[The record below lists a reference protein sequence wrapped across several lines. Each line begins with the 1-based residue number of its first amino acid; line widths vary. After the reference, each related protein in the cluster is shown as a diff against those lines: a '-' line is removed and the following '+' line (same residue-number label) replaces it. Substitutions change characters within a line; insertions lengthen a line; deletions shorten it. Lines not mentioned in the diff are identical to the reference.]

1 MGIWAMFVLMMT
13 GEISGSGLVELA
25 IGENFNFVRFFE
37 NGVRMSAAAEGVRSQ
52 TGRFL
57 IV

>member
-1 MGIWAMFVLMMT
+1 MFVLMMT